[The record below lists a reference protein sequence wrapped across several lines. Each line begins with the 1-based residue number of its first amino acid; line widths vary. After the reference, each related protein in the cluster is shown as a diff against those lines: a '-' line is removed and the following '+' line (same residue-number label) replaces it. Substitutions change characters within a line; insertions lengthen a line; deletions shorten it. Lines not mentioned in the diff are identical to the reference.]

1 MKNESPAFGCV
12 ALIGKYQS
20 AEVAESLRALA
31 HWLSESGREVLI
43 EQASAE
49 VLPDDRFEAADFD
62 TLGRRAKLAV
72 VVGGDGSLISA
83 ARKLAP
89 HDVPL
94 VGINQAVSAS

>member
-49 VLPDDRFEAADFD
+49 VLPDDRFEVADFD
-62 TLGRRAKLAV
+62 
-72 VVGGDGSLISA
+72 
-83 ARKLAP
+83 
-89 HDVPL
+89 
-94 VGINQAVSAS
+94 